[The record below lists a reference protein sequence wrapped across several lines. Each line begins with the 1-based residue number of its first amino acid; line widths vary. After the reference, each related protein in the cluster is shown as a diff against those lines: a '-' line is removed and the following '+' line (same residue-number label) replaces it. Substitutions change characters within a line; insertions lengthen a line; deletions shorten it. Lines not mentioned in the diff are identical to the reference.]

1 MSSDTILVTGGA
13 GAIGSCLVSAL
24 CKSRKSK
31 IVVIDDLS
39 SGYLENL
46 PQSPNLDFINASI
59 LDVNA
64 LNEVFRHKIST
75 VFHLAANFANQNS
88 VDFPEKDLQTNGL
101 GTLRLMEYSH
111 AHKVK
116 KFIYSSSSCVYGN
129 RNEMLS
135 ESCREYSLDTPYAIT
150 KLLGERYVNYFHDHH
165 KLPTVIVRYFNTFG
179 PGEFPGKY
187 RNVIPNFFFR
197 AMQKMPLI
205 ITGTGEETR
214 DFNFI
219 SNSVEGT
226 LLAAKS
232 LKAVGKTYNLAS
244 GVETKIITLARMINE
259 ITHNPVPMQF
269 TEKRSWDSVKKR
281 LADIRLSRKDL
292 GYDPEVNLKD
302 GLKKTFL
309 WLKKQSLDKCRF

>member
-1 MSSDTILVTGGA
+1 MSKDTILVTGGA

-24 CKSRKSK
+24 CKSKKGR

-46 PQSPNLDFINASI
+46 PRSPSLEFINTSI

-64 LNEVFRHKIST
+64 LNEIFRHKIST

-101 GTLRLMEYSH
+101 GTLRLLQYAH
-111 AHKVK
+111 THKVK
-116 KFIYSSSSCVYGN
+116 KFVYSSSSCVYGN
-129 RNEMLS
+129 RNERLS
-135 ESCREYSLDTPYAIT
+135 ESCKEYSLDTPYAIT

-197 AMQKMPLI
+197 AMQKKPLI

-214 DFNFI
+214 DFNYI

-226 LLAAKS
+226 LLAAQS
-232 LKAVGKTYNLAS
+232 PKAVGKTYNLAS

-259 ITHNPVPMQF
+259 ITQNPAPMQF

-281 LADIRLSRKDL
+281 LADIKLPRKDL
-292 GYDPEVNLKD
+292 GYKPQVNLND
-302 GLKKTFL
+302 GLKKTYL

>member
-1 MSSDTILVTGGA
+1 MG
-13 GAIGSCLVSAL
+13 AL
-24 CKSRKSK
+24 CKSKKSK

-64 LNEVFRHKIST
+64 LNEIFRHKIST

-101 GTLRLMEYSH
+101 GTLRLLEYSH

-135 ESCREYSLDTPYAIT
+135 ESCKEYSLDTPYAIT

-214 DFNFI
+214 DFNYI

-232 LKAVGKTYNLAS
+232 SKAIGKTYNLAS
-244 GVETKIITLARMINE
+244 GVETKIVTLARMINE
-259 ITHNPVPMQF
+259 ITHNPVPIQF

-281 LADIRLSRKDL
+281 LADIRQSKKDL
-292 GYDPEVNLKD
+292 GYEPRVNLKD